1 MRAPQHP
8 GTALQSRSLL
18 LTVEPVDSPHLILGD
33 GLFASQG
40 GIDVHEGVGVQR
52 VHEAQGVSDLVGC
65 HMDQVCEPNSW
76 GKRKTSWNCASCQST
91 NSVCSSALSHNS
103 SWWKT
108 RGKTSALERATVPQ
122 FHLPCSCLGPNR
134 ANYFHVLPIS
144 SSSTQSSARLQESCS
159 GPTTLTRCNSD
170 PPQLPAHFVPTA
182 LS

>member
-40 GIDVHEGVGVQR
+40 GVDVHEGVGVQR

-91 NSVCSSALSHNS
+91 TGVQLCFI
-103 SWWKT
+103 
-108 RGKTSALERATVPQ
+108 PQ
-122 FHLPCSCLGPNR
+122 FLLVENQGKDFSTRTGNSAP
-134 ANYFHVLPIS
+134 VS
-144 SSSTQSSARLQESCS
+144 SSL
-159 GPTTLTRCNSD
+159 
-170 PPQLPAHFVPTA
+170 
-182 LS
+182 